1 MRGGPWCG
9 RIGVMDLTEEND
21 GSPGQDPGERR
32 RAARR
37 VVASRTTDRAEL
49 AELLDI
55 LDLRPEVDHLYP
67 GSGTGAK
74 DSARTGRKGR
84 GRSGG

>member
-1 MRGGPWCG
+1 
-9 RIGVMDLTEEND
+9 MDLTEESD
-21 GSPGQDPGERR
+21 GSPGPDPGERR

-37 VVASRTTDRAEL
+37 VVERRTTDLAEL

-67 GSGTGAK
+67 GSGTVAK
-74 DSARTGRKGR
+74 GSGRPGR
-84 GRSGG
+84 AGRDRPAG

>member
-1 MRGGPWCG
+1 
-9 RIGVMDLTEEND
+9 MDLTEDDD

-37 VVASRTTDRAEL
+37 VVASRTKDQAEL

-67 GSGTGAK
+67 GSGTGARK
-74 DSARTGRKGR
+74 SARPGRKGR
-84 GRSGG
+84 GGPAG